1 MAGMTNIAEHIARTA
16 SSEKRH
22 SRAQKTMDDMM
33 MVNGHL
39 PAPIIIH
46 AKPRRHVSYCV
57 HVVAYPQVCKPF
69 DSVAYSLT
77 VLLAGRN

>member
-46 AKPRRHVSYCV
+46 AKPRRKVSYCV
-57 HVVAYPQVCKPF
+57 HVVAYPQVCEPLY
-69 DSVAYSLT
+69 SVSLT
-77 VLLAGRN
+77 VLRAGWN